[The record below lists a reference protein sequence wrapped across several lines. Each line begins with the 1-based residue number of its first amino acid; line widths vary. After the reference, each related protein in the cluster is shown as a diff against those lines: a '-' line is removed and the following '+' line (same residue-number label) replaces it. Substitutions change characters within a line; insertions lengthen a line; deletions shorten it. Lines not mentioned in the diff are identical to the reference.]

1 MSVRDVNLF
10 SANQSNFGVAGGT
23 DNAGWEVTSTYGRI
37 VRLDDSYFY
46 EKYNPNST
54 FPGRTLAWVTNST
67 ADITIKSDWIPI
79 ESSQRYMAS
88 VFYFQ
93 GKGDADVTLDMEFN
107 NTNSGT
113 GDTYATDSSLT
124 APTTITFSTLGDC
137 SRLFHAFTAR
147 VSDKYARMVFKI
159 SGGSGG
165 NLADTDGGY
174 FYDPVICEDG
184 FNKIGRVSYKTYQ
197 SLPAFM
203 RLDDEK
209 INDIVADAQ
218 MSVPLRR
225 YLESLASYGDM
236 IADEAAQFDYTR
248 AEEGT
253 ESKSKLTDPDT
264 AASAYL
270 AWLASVTA
278 TTLLVSSSGFT
289 PWSALESYDGGDAGS
304 DPGEWTD
311 IESFSDWLALQAS
324 DPDFFDTVQSFRD
337 QIRTGFTGIHSGR
350 ADTVEAFVRTMLSS
364 ATASTDAVS
373 VNSNNKDNPFLVE
386 VLVDPNSDPDASGSL
401 VIDAVNNGLSAGAVA
416 TKVGQVIDSGNGAYS
431 FTDVFYPATV
441 ANSSGG
447 GVVMY
452 GPSFIADKD
461 GFARNILL
469 NSSVSAALSEVGGGI
484 GYAHYSTGSEYY
496 FGKITGSTFGS
507 LTTASTT
514 YADIGG
520 NTAGFDLIAVLT
532 DVTVPTASVDSAG
545 SGGNTPADWLY
556 REKRLIACGV
566 DSDSQGDN
574 DWALYLVS
582 GATAAVDN
590 DTRMLLVEGFNA
602 VGATNYAASDPIDF
616 STVGNK
622 GDVVL
627 RVKRGA
633 VSGTASVTFYAQSSL
648 YDDWEGNKVGT
659 ATITPASSSAGNA
672 HARLQILGKLDASD
686 NWADANPLS
695 CGVKRFML
703 FKTPLTFTGDSD
715 TSTNNHA
722 YIDGDATKTYGKFTY
737 SPSID
742 VDLSDVSVYTMP
754 DALGT
759 DQAFNASTPDSGTVS
774 VDLITDGTSSGS
786 TGNKVL
792 TGTHDFDVLAM
803 RRIGGTTDTWYF
815 GHAASGGDTLTIN
828 GLSNSTAYDVIPR
841 VVNTT
846 TGGASNVTH
855 SLTTNG
861 SGVLTITATTI
872 YDGGSATYGGTT
884 LNQIAVQPSGGGSN
898 VAKFLPTTIG
908 TGATTGADSVD
919 ANNTWTLTRNFPAS
933 SVAYAPSQLVNKESI
948 HMYEGTP
955 TMHNPP
961 EIEAYHPFSVAMQ
974 VRRFWTASAGTDYSI
989 FKLLN
994 AANQGLHIYYDGPAI
1009 KATFTDG
1016 IATETVTWTESP
1028 TYGSWHEV
1036 VVRRDADIG
1045 FSLVI
1050 NGTEQSTAS
1059 SAVGTTFSSATSSAS
1074 FGEGAAGAWNARFG
1088 LAQFAYFNRRLSD
1101 AEITLMNSQIT

>member
-10 SANQSNFGVAGGT
+10 SANQSNFGADGGT
-23 DNAGWEVTSTYGRI
+23 NLSGWELVSSPTGAI
-37 VRLDDSYFY
+37 VRVDDTWFY
-46 EKYNPNST
+46 NKYNPNT
-54 FPGRTLAWVTNST
+54 NDFPGRILAWISNGTN
-67 ADITIKSDWIPI
+67 DITIKSDWIPI

-88 VFYFQ
+88 LFYFQ

-113 GDTYATDSSLT
+113 GDTYATDSSLS
-124 APTTITFSTLGDC
+124 APVTITFATEQTV
-137 SRLFHAFTAR
+137 SRLFNDFTAR
-147 VSDKYARMVFKI
+147 ASDKYVRMVFKI

-165 NLADTDGGY
+165 NLASQDGG
-174 FYDPVICEDG
+174 FLYDPVICEDSL
-184 FNKIGRVSYKTYQ
+184 NKIGRVSHRVYTG
-197 SLPAFM
+197 LPAFM

-209 INDIVADAQ
+209 ITDIVGPDQ
-218 MSVPLRR
+218 LNVPLRR
-225 YLESLASYGDM
+225 YLESLASYADK

-248 AEEGT
+248 PEEGT

-264 AASAYL
+264 AADAYL
-270 AWLASVTA
+270 GWLASVTA

-289 PWSALESYDGGDAGS
+289 PWTAIESYDGGDAGS

-311 IESFSDWLALQAS
+311 IESFSDWLALQAA

-350 ADTVEAFVRTMLSS
+350 SDTVEAFVRTMLAS
-364 ATASTDAVS
+364 ATPSTDV
-373 VNSNNKDNPFLVE
+373 VTVSNNDKENPFLVE
-386 VLVDPNSDPDASGSL
+386 VLVDPNADPDPSGSL
-401 VIDAVNNGLSAGAVA
+401 VVDAVNNGLSAGAVA
-416 TKVGQVIDSGNGAYS
+416 TKVGQVIDSGNGNYS

-441 ANSSGG
+441 TNSSGG

-469 NSSVSAALSEVGGGI
+469 NSSVSVALSEVGGGI
-484 GYAHYSTGSEYY
+484 GYAHHSTGSEYY

-590 DTRMLLVEGFNA
+590 DTRLLLVEGYNA

-622 GDVVL
+622 GDIVL

-695 CGVKRFML
+695 CGVKRFMI

-737 SPSID
+737 SPSVD

-754 DALGT
+754 SAS
-759 DQAFNASTPDSGTVS
+759 AFNASTPDSGTVA
-774 VDLITDGTSSGS
+774 VTLTTDGTASGS
-786 TGNKVL
+786 SGNKVL

-803 RRIGGTTDTWYF
+803 RRIGATTDTWYF

-974 VRRFWTASAGTDYSI
+974 VRRFWTASAGTDYTI

-1016 IATETVTWTESP
+1016 TDTETVTWTESP

-1036 VVRRDADIG
+1036 VVRRDPTIG

-1050 NGTEQSTAS
+1050 NGTEQSTA
-1059 SAVGTTFSSATSSAS
+1059 AAAITKTFSSATSSAS

>member
-10 SANQSNFGVAGGT
+10 SANQANFGAEGGT
-23 DNAGWEVTSTYGRI
+23 NLSGWELVSSPTGAI
-37 VRLDDSYFY
+37 VRVDDTWFY
-46 EKYNPNST
+46 NKYNPNT
-54 FPGRTLAWVTNST
+54 NDFPGRIMAWISNGTN
-67 ADITIKSDWIPI
+67 DITIKSDWIPI

-88 VFYFQ
+88 LFYFQ

-107 NTNSGT
+107 STNSGT
-113 GDTYATDSSLT
+113 GDTYATDSSLS
-124 APTTITFSTLGDC
+124 APTTITFATETTV
-137 SRLFHAFTAR
+137 SRLFKDFTAR
-147 VSDKYARMVFKI
+147 ASDKYVRMVFKI

-165 NLADTDGGY
+165 NLASEDGGF
-174 FYDPVICEDG
+174 FYDPVICEDSL
-184 FNKIGRVSYKTYQ
+184 NKIGRISHRAYTG
-197 SLPAFM
+197 LPAFM

-209 INDIVADAQ
+209 IHNILGQDQ
-218 MSVPLRR
+218 LNLPLRR
-225 YLESLASYGDM
+225 YLESLASYADK

-248 AEEGT
+248 PEEGT
-253 ESKSKLTDPDT
+253 EIKSKLTDPDT
-264 AASAYL
+264 AAASYL

-289 PWSALESYDGGDAGS
+289 PWSAIESYDGGDAGS

-311 IESFSDWLALQAS
+311 IESFSDWLALQAA

-337 QIRTGFTGIHSGR
+337 QIRTGFTGIHAGR
-350 ADTVEAFVRTMLSS
+350 PDTVEAFVRTMLAS
-364 ATASTDAVS
+364 ATPSTDAVN
-373 VNSNNKDNPFLVE
+373 VNNNDKENPFLVE
-386 VLVDPNSDPDASGSL
+386 VLVDPDSDPDASGSL
-401 VIDAVNNGLSAGAVA
+401 VVDAVNHGLSAGAFA
-416 TKVGQVIDSGNGAYS
+416 TKVGQVIDSGNGTYS

-441 ANSSGG
+441 SNSGGG
-447 GVVMY
+447 GVVTY
-452 GPSFIADKD
+452 GPSLIADKD

-469 NSSVSAALSEVGGGI
+469 NSSVSVPLTEVGGGV
-484 GYAHYSTGSEYY
+484 GYAHHSTGSEYY
-496 FGKITGSTFGS
+496 FGKKTATTFGS

-520 NTAGFDLIAVLT
+520 NTAGFDLVAILT
-532 DVTVPTASVDSAG
+532 DVTTPTASVDSAG
-545 SGGNTPADWLY
+545 SGGNTPSDWLY

-582 GATAAVDN
+582 GATAAIDN
-590 DTRMLLVEGFNA
+590 DTRMLLVEGYNA

-622 GDVVL
+622 GDIVL

-648 YDDWEGNKVGT
+648 YDDWEGNKIGT

-672 HARLQILGKLDASD
+672 HARLQVLGKLDASD

-695 CGVKRFML
+695 CGVKRFMI

-737 SPSID
+737 SPSVD
-742 VDLSDVSVYTMP
+742 VDLSGVSVYSTS
-754 DALGT
+754 
-759 DQAFNASTPDSGTVS
+759 FNASLPDSATSTVT
-774 VDLITDGTSSGS
+774 VDVDGAAAGD
-786 TGNKVL
+786 K
-792 TGTHDFDVLAM
+792 DFDVLAM

-828 GLSNSTAYDVIPR
+828 GLSNSTAYDVVTR

-846 TGGASNVTH
+846 TGGATNKVNSV
-855 SLTTNG
+855 TTNG
-861 SGVLTITATTI
+861 SGVLTLTPATVYEASTSNTFS
-872 YDGGSATYGGTT
+872 GLT
-884 LNQIAVQPSGGGSN
+884 LNQITIQANGTGPSGTN
-898 VAKFLPTTIG
+898 LAKFLPTTIG

-919 ANNTWTLTRNFPAS
+919 ASHTWTLTRNFPAS
-933 SVAYAPSQLVNKESI
+933 SVAYAPSQLINKESI
-948 HMYEGTP
+948 HAYEGTL
-955 TMHNPP
+955 TMYNPP
-961 EIEAYHPFSVAMQ
+961 ELEAYHPFSVAMQ
-974 VRRFWTASAGTDYSI
+974 VRRFWTASAGTDYTI

-1016 IATETVTWTESP
+1016 TDTETVTWTESP

-1036 VVRRDADIG
+1036 VVRRDPTIG

-1050 NGTEQSTAS
+1050 NGTEQSTVA
-1059 SAVGTTFSSATSSAS
+1059 AAITKTFSSATSLAS